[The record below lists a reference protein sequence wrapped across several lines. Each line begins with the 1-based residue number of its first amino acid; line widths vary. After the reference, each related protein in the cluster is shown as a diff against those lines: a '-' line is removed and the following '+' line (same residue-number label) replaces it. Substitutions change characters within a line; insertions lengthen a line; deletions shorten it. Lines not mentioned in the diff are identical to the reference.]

1 MPIPNARHRRRCR
14 IARVGMMCCLAMVGI
29 GTATTAATA
38 SPGTVTFTFY
48 GRGAGHGVGMS
59 QYGAQGAARAGW
71 NAARILAWFYR
82 GTRLGTAATRTIRVQ
97 LDAGSGS
104 ARIGV
109 TGGGV
114 LTDTG
119 SGAHHVLRGGVAYTV
134 RPSGRG
140 LGFATP
146 TGTLRGGAGVGL
158 RVTPMAGGVVTWNGR
173 PYRGALLLVPS
184 AGAVRVIDAV
194 PLEQY
199 LRGVVPSEMPSTWRA
214 AALQAQAIAARS
226 YALRSIRPAA
236 PFDVYADTRSQAYG
250 GVSAEAASTNAAV
263 ARTAGVVVTY
273 RGAIVP
279 SFFFASDGG
288 YTESVQNVWGGGAA
302 PYLTAVPDP
311 FDGGSPWH
319 AWPRPPSF
327 TGAELGRLLGAGG
340 AVSRVVVLARGVS
353 PRVRS
358 ARVDVSSGR
367 SIRLSGATIAADLG
381 LPSTWFW
388 VGQSNLPRPS
398 EPRPGGGGT
407 IAPAPPRAVA
417 VRGTY
422 MLVTRTTGSVAAARA
437 AFARLGPI
445 APGRQLLVR
454 RSGRVRLYLVVAVRT
469 DSAAQAGGARR
480 ALRAWGIAA
489 NIVRARSG
497 DPRPL
502 AARLERVR
510 AMTHP
515 VGGAT
520 RQPGGLVPATPASS
534 APGAPPAP

>member
-1 MPIPNARHRRRCR
+1 MPIPNARRRHRCR
-14 IARVGMMCCLAMVGI
+14 IARLGMLCCIAVLGI
-29 GTATTAATA
+29 GAAATAATA
-38 SPGTVTFTFY
+38 SGTVTFTFY
-48 GRGAGHGVGMS
+48 GRGDGHGVGMS

-71 NAARILAWFYR
+71 SAARILAWFYR
-82 GTRLGTAATRTIRVQ
+82 GAQLGHAATRTIRVQ
-97 LDAGSGS
+97 LAAGAASV
-104 ARIGV
+104 RIGV

-114 LTDTG
+114 LTDAG
-119 SGAHHVLRGGVAYTV
+119 SGAHRVLRGGVAYVV

-146 TGTLRGGAGVGL
+146 TGTVRGGAGVGL
-158 RVTPMAGGVVTWNGR
+158 RVTPAAGGVVTWNGR
-173 PYRGALLLVPS
+173 PYRGALLLTPS
-184 AGAVRVIDAV
+184 AGAVRVVDVV

-214 AALQAQAIAARS
+214 AALEAQAIAARS

-250 GVSAEAASTNAAV
+250 GVGAEAASTNAAV
-263 ARTAGVVVTY
+263 ARTAGIVVTY

-279 SFFFASDGG
+279 AFFFASDGG
-288 YTESVQNVWGGGAA
+288 STESVQNVWGGGAV
-302 PYLTAVPDP
+302 PYLTGVPDP
-311 FDGGSPWH
+311 FDSGSPWH
-319 AWPRPPSF
+319 TWTRPPRV
-327 TGAELGRLLGAGG
+327 TGTELGRLLGTGG
-340 AVSRVVVLARGVS
+340 TVARVVVLTRGVS

-358 ARVDVSSGR
+358 ARVDLTSGR
-367 SIRLSGATIAADLG
+367 SIRISGATIAADLG

-398 EPRPGGGGT
+398 EPAPGGGGT
-407 IAPAPPRAVA
+407 AAPTPPRAAA
-417 VRGTY
+417 VRGAY
-422 MLVTRTTGSVAAARA
+422 MLVTRTTGSLAAARA

-454 RSGRVRLYLVVAVRT
+454 RSGPVRRYLVVAVRT
-469 DSAAQAGGARR
+469 DSAAQAAGARR

-489 NIVRARSG
+489 SIVRARPG
-497 DPRPL
+497 DPHAR
-502 AARLERVR
+502 AANLERVR
-510 AMTHP
+510 AVTHA

-520 RQPGGLVPATPASS
+520 HQPGGLVPATPATS